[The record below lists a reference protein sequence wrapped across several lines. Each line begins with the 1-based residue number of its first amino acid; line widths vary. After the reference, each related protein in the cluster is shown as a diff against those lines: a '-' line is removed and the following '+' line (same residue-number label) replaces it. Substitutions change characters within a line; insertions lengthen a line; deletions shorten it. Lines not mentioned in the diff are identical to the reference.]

1 MRPDDA
7 LSAVDT
13 RRRRSSWRA
22 SDSNLCS
29 RTAFVISHRVT
40 AVMHAD
46 QILVLDGG
54 SIAERGIHEDLLAR
68 GGVYATLLRRQ
79 LLERVLRP
87 SPFNERNES
96 LMLAEM
102 GERGEPVTFVRG

>member
-1 MRPDDA
+1 MRPDEA

-13 RRRRSSWRA
+13 QTEALILAGIRRY
-22 SDSNLCS
+22 LCS

-54 SIAERGIHEDLLAR
+54 SIAERGTHEDLLVR

-79 LLERVLRP
+79 LLERVPRP
-87 SPFNERNES
+87 SRFNEQNES
-96 LMLAEM
+96 LS
-102 GERGEPVTFVRG
+102 

>member
-1 MRPDDA
+1 MRLDDA

-13 RRRRSSWRA
+13 QTEALILAGIRQC
-22 SDSNLCS
+22 LGS

-46 QILVLDGG
+46 QILVIDGG
-54 SIAERGIHEDLLAR
+54 SIAERGTHEDLLAR

-79 LLERVLRP
+79 LLERVPCP

-96 LMLAEM
+96 LS
-102 GERGEPVTFVRG
+102 